1 MVRCTGTHNRAA
13 LTDEWQDC
21 AHGFFVQ
28 ITVTGAIPAHAI
40 DVTNYPAFRQK
51 VKYQNIKS
59 LANMN

>member
-40 DVTNYPAFRQK
+40 DVTRWCSNAGQLMHLGFP
-51 VKYQNIKS
+51 
-59 LANMN
+59 LG